1 MDEIHTK
8 ALVKKHPLLYADMNK
23 PPTQSL
29 MCFGIAC
36 GDGWFKLINDLSDDL
51 ERLIK
56 KWRKANPKEK
66 YWPCACQVKEKFGG
80 LRFYMTFGSE
90 EIFSAINAAERKS
103 FCICER
109 CGKTGR
115 PRNVRGWITTL
126 CDKCRDAGEKRWV
139 EEQEKKLIELARESK
154 RNTRAA
160 RIRNG
165 KKDESSLPGL
175 RLDKTTSAFEKEAK
189 QKGISKKDLLR

>member
-1 MDEIHTK
+1 MRIFLLRGKMDETHTK
-8 ALVKKHPLLYADMNK
+8 TLVKKHPLLYADVGK

-36 GDGWFKLINDLSDDL
+36 GDGWFKLIYDLSDEL

-56 KWRKANPKEK
+56 KWRKANPKET
-66 YWPCACQVKEKFGG
+66 YWPCAFQVKEKFGG

-103 FCICER
+103 FRICER

-126 CDKCRDAGEKRWV
+126 CDKCSDAGEKRWV
-139 EEQEKKLIELARESK
+139 EEQEKKLIELANENK
-154 RNTRAA
+154 RNARAG
-160 RIRNG
+160 RIKNG
-165 KKDESSLPGL
+165 KKGKNSPPG
-175 RLDKTTSAFEKEAK
+175 R
-189 QKGISKKDLLR
+189 DLTR